1 MENLPRALIIAAI
14 VLGGAFIVR
23 GLYPTDRFTMIAN
36 QGGGA
41 FRVDRLTGSV
51 LFCDA
56 LLCRVLPLA
65 TMVAPPAQ
73 GRKPT
78 APAQGAT
85 GT

>member
-1 MENLPRALIIAAI
+1 MENLPRALVIAAI

-23 GLYPTDRFTMIAN
+23 GLYPTDRFSMVAA

-56 LLCRVLPLA
+56 LVCRVLPIA
-65 TMVAPPAQ
+65 AFVPPPAPA
-73 GRKPT
+73 KP
-78 APAQGAT
+78 PASGAT